1 MDDYASFGILSGT
14 CTGLW
19 PNQFNLRYSMS
30 KDKLFIINFNIRS
43 FNSNFDQFAV
53 FLDELERAPDLIILT
68 ETWNSDDKNAKI
80 NGFKS
85 FHCNRSFDMR
95 GGGVS
100 IYVNKKLNVKAIK
113 ISMDSLTDIE
123 YIHVKLTFNRSGKI
137 LDAVD
142 VLFMYGL

>member
-30 KDKLFIINFNIRS
+30 KDKLFTINFNIRS

-68 ETWNSDDKNAKI
+68 ETWNSDDKNAEI
-80 NGFKS
+80 NGFIS
-85 FHCNRSFDMR
+85 FHCNRSFTQHAR
-95 GGGVS
+95 VLHS
-100 IYVNKKLNVKAIK
+100 CFSLQAYLKKIFRQR
-113 ISMDSLTDIE
+113 M
-123 YIHVKLTFNRSGKI
+123 
-137 LDAVD
+137 
-142 VLFMYGL
+142 